1 MKELSEK
8 ERILN
13 LSEESKFQN
22 PIEMWMKSWEGWQ
35 NASSPCT
42 VYAKS
47 WEMFFTPN
55 PDQLS
60 KLTEQWSK
68 SWNLFGLNWPMNL
81 NERSPKQLSTSIFDS
96 FRNADEFWN
105 NSMFGMGNQFLE
117 AYLQMFQNF
126 SEQFQKLW
134 K

>member
-1 MKELSEK
+1 
-8 ERILN
+8 
-13 LSEESKFQN
+13 
-22 PIEMWMKSWEGWQ
+22 MWMKSWEGWQ
-35 NASSPCT
+35 NASSPFT

-47 WEMFFTPN
+47 WEMFFAPN

-81 NERSPKQLSTSIFDS
+81 NERSPKQLSTSMFDS

-105 NSMFGMGNQFLE
+105 NSMFGMGNQFLK
-117 AYLQMFQNF
+117 AYVQMFQNF